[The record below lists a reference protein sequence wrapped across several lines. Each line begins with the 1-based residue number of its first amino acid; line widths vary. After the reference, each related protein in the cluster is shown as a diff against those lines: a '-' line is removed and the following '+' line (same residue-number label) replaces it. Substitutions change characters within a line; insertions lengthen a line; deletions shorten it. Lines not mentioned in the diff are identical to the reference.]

1 MIDCTTAPTITLH
14 APELRADGERACV
27 TTPAGI
33 VIGGA
38 YVRPPRRDAQAIS
51 GPHRRERPVARALL
65 QVIGSTRA
73 VLWLVALC
81 AAALLLTA
89 CSGPSDIQAASDTAA
104 DLQDAQQQARAEI
117 HHAQA
122 LALMAASGHK

>member
-1 MIDCTTAPTITLH
+1 MIDRTTAHTITLH

-38 YVRPPRRDAQAIS
+38 YVRPPRRDPQAIS
-51 GPHRRERPVARALL
+51 GPHRRARPVARALL

-73 VLWLVALC
+73 VLWLVAIC
-81 AAALLLTA
+81 AAALLLSA
-89 CSGPSDIQAASDTAA
+89 CSGPSDTEALQDTAA
-104 DLQDAQQQARAEI
+104 DLRDAKAQARAEI
-117 HHAQA
+117 HQAKA
-122 LALMAASGHK
+122 LALLAARSHK

>member
-38 YVRPPRRDAQAIS
+38 YVPPPRRDAQAIS

-65 QVIGSTRA
+65 ALLGSTSA
-73 VLWLVALC
+73 VLILIAIA

-89 CSGPSDIQAASDTAA
+89 CGPSDTEAAADTAA
-104 DLQDAQQQARAEI
+104 DLHEAPMQARAEI
-117 HHAQA
+117 HQAQA
-122 LALMAASGHK
+122 LAMLAASGHK